1 MSVII
6 FHFLEL
12 SHFLIKSLG
21 KFQSFHLFLCSR
33 LLLSDK
39 HITFKLQLLCHL
51 LGYDSISLSL
61 FDFKRHKFLS
71 LIRTQHICIRNSL
84 IQIRKSL
91 ALIFGCI
98 FSGVGMIQFS
108 FIFVRFYLFVKIT
121 CNTIKCSFVLSFLDG
136 CCRHQTCLICA
147 YGYRSRANNFND
159 RLPIINQRRNQV

>member
-21 KFQSFHLFLCSR
+21 KFQSLHLFLSSR

-51 LGYDSISLSL
+51 LGYESIGLSL

-121 CNTIKCSFVLSFLDG
+121 CNTIKCSFVLSFLNG
-136 CCRHQTCLICA
+136 CCCHQASFVSSDHNSCTS
-147 YGYRSRANNFND
+147 YRFNQS
-159 RLPIINQRRNQV
+159 LPIVNQRRNQI